1 MVAIRI
7 VRTFKVNVFIVG
19 LSLLCTA
26 AAHPVAAAEYRP
38 EAWNLHAREKFAEQR
53 YGVFRIVH

>member
-1 MVAIRI
+1 M
-7 VRTFKVNVFIVG
+7 TNKLFLVG
-19 LSLLCTA
+19 LVSAVAGLCA
-26 AAHPVAAAEYRP
+26 AAAAEYRP